1 MTIPRQDIT
10 GAVLAGGQGRRMG
23 GVDKGLMPYRGT
35 TLAGH
40 AIERLSPQVGAL
52 IVSANRNLG
61 AYAAHGHPVV
71 SDAQGMG
78 PLGPLAGLLAALGAS
93 ATPWLV
99 TVPCDCP
106 GFPSDLVDRL
116 AEAAQGLPPHA
127 AVAVAATPGDA
138 RHPVHPVFCLAHRS
152 VRDGLAAYLGQGGRA
167 VQAWLAQVGA
177 VRVPFDDPREFF
189 NINAPADFAA
199 AESAVVRRATP

>member
-23 GVDKGLMPYRGT
+23 GVDKGLMPYQGT

-40 AIERLSPQVGAL
+40 ALGRLAPQVGAL
-52 IVSANRNLG
+52 MVSANRNLVV
-61 AYAAHGHPVV
+61 YAAHGHPVV
-71 SDAQGMG
+71 SDAKGTG
-78 PLGPLAGLLAALGAS
+78 PLGPLAGLLAALRAC

-106 GFPSDLVDRL
+106 GFPADLVARL
-116 AEAAQGLPPHA
+116 AEAAHALPPPA

-152 VRDGLAAYLGQGGRA
+152 VRDGLAAYLDQGGRA
-167 VQAWLAQVGA
+167 VQPWLAQVGA
-177 VRVPFDDPREFF
+177 AQVPFDDPREFF
-189 NINAPADFAA
+189 NINVPGDLAV
-199 AESAVVRRATP
+199 AESSLGLRGTP